1 MEKTVL
7 AIGLLVSFS
16 SYGEQISDKVVEY
29 CGNTFSEYSHT
40 IEIGEVQG
48 VASHRDGYWQINQ
61 GSHDKAL
68 KWELLKMSELITDPS
83 DCLTY
88 ISNLGIASFDND
100 KGQLVARVNFA
111 FDRYYLT
118 PLARGVLAD
127 VAKHLADSNYLV
139 TVEGHAD
146 WVGSEEYNQAL
157 GMNRAE
163 STADQLFTYG
173 VRKENMTLKSF
184 GESEPIASNKTS
196 QGRAKNRRSD
206 VYIPPE
212 SFKQEMDKKAEEA
225 VVTEE

>member
-1 MEKTVL
+1 MKKTVL

-29 CGNTFSEYSHT
+29 CGNSFSEYSHT

-48 VASHRDGYWQINQ
+48 VASHRDGYWQISQ
-61 GSHDKAL
+61 GSNDKAL
-68 KWELLKMSELITDPS
+68 KWDLLKTSQLLTDPS

-88 ISNLGIASFDND
+88 ISNLGIASFDDD

-111 FDRYYLT
+111 FDRHYLT

-127 VAKHLADSNYLV
+127 VAQHLADNDYLV
-139 TVEGHAD
+139 TIEGHTD
-146 WVGSEEYNQAL
+146 GVGSEEYNQAL
-157 GMNRAE
+157 GINRAQ

-173 VRKENMTLKSF
+173 VRKEKMTLKSF
-184 GESEPIASNKTS
+184 GELEPIASNKTS
-196 QGRAKNRRSD
+196 QGRAQNRRSD

-212 SFKQEMDKKAEEA
+212 SFDPAMEDA
-225 VVTEE
+225 VTEKE